1 VDKKEIEM
9 EKLSIFSERK
19 ENVTEN
25 VYKMKIK

>member
-1 VDKKEIEM
+1 MDKKEIEM

-19 ENVTEN
+19 ENVTKN